1 MHKDAKLAKGLGL
14 IRVRVFRGVRV
25 EATESNVLDVLGQL
39 PESDEEFD
47 EMENRLAEKAL
58 KGKALSHRAT

>member
-1 MHKDAKLAKGLGL
+1 MHKDAKIAKGLGL

-25 EATESNVLDVLGQL
+25 EATESDLLDVLGQI
-39 PESDEEFD
+39 PDSDEEFD
-47 EMENRLAEKAL
+47 EVENQLTEKAL

>member
-47 EMENRLAEKAL
+47 EMENRLSEKAL